1 VTWFHETDERIRHM
15 IRALILATV
24 SLAAAA
30 ALAIP
35 VMAAPSAQTI
45 RVNETSYRISLSAKP
60 RAGVVKFVVRNASDD
75 GHDFWLRGGGK
86 TWKTRVLGEAGTA
99 SLTARLKKGVKYTYW
114 CAVSDHASEGMRGSF
129 IAR

>member
-1 VTWFHETDERIRHM
+1 MF
-15 IRALILATV
+15 RALILATV

-60 RAGVVKFVVRNASDD
+60 RAGVVKFVVRNSSDD
-75 GHDFWLRGGGK
+75 GHDFWLKGGGK
-86 TWKTRVLGEAGTA
+86 TWKTRVLDEASTA
-99 SLTARLKKGVKYTYW
+99 SLTAKLRKGVKYTYW

-129 IAR
+129 VAR